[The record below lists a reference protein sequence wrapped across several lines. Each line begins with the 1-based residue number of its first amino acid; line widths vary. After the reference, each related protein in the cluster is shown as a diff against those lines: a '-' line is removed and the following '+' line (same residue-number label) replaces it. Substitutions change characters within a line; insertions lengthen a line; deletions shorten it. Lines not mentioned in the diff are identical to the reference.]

1 MTLFRLGPARK
12 ALVIAAF
19 CLAVGHR
26 SLPAQS
32 LTTGGLTATVL
43 DERGM
48 TLPGVSVTLEKGNT
62 AFLMQTTD
70 SRGVVVFAVVPPGR
84 YSLLTEQLGYRPL
97 RTTGLLVAGGGMAAL
112 SVHLTRGAPGNTVD
126 ERPASLFQARSGV
139 DRLVIG
145 SELNTLDR
153 RRDLTDVTRGFPEVD
168 APRDGRNGFVA
179 SANGRPSTESR
190 LIVDGMDE
198 LLFRHPG
205 IRTEP
210 AAAPLFSRDAFDQ
223 ARLIGFG
230 RDVEW
235 PGASGA
241 ILAGST
247 RPGSGA
253 ASVLPWFAY
262 SSAKLGGRKA
272 DNPADS
278 SAASFEGGLRASGSI
293 KGDTGAWSLR
303 AEYRQSAE
311 PSANPFEV
319 AVGGTDPTAAIRAAV
334 QTLGHGEVSSWLAP
348 TVRTWKGGNAMG
360 RLDYQ
365 VGRSA
370 TLGVRAGM
378 ASWSEDNPLIG
389 NELGNGAGGRLEA
402 KDLSFA
408 AALTTWG
415 DDWLSE
421 TRIGVRSSQ
430 RDWTGSNTPYT
441 GLVGDGLAIGG
452 SATVPGL
459 FKDAQV
465 QLNEAVTFT
474 LGAHL
479 VKGVVDVSRRSVT
492 NDWLPYGVA
501 RFEFGDVASFVA
513 GRGAF
518 VQSTRSGAAPTVA
531 VTYPSLALQDS
542 WQATPR
548 LQLIGGVRLE
558 SQKFPKAMFTQN
570 AAWAATSGLNSAVQ
584 PLEGKG
590 GRIGPRGG
598 LVWTSDAAGTT
609 VLRLDAG
616 LVPVHLDLSAL
627 TEAIQN
633 SGAVTVK
640 RATGTLT
647 WPATTASAT
656 PVIGPTLTFF
666 NEGVKSPRAFKGD
679 ASLAHR
685 FGPDVT
691 LSLHA
696 AYDHTDYLLRR
707 ADLNLIQAALS
718 TGSDYRAI
726 YGTLEQYNSLLTP
739 AVGSNRRFR
748 NFDMA
753 YLLSSTGF
761 ADYSE
766 VGVALERR
774 MARGLTVNLSY
785 TWSRTRDNLPGQ
797 LSNDVADQLSPFP
810 TATGISTWDEGRS
823 DFDVPSRFSGMMEYA
838 TGSISLSGRY
848 RYRSGLPFTPGFARG
863 VDANADGATGNDPA
877 PLLASISG
885 MSDLMTQNS
894 CLTAP
899 ASFFAVRNSCR
910 DPAVQSLDLHL
921 GIKLPIGGS
930 HPVSLLVDAFN
941 VVSTDIG
948 LFDHAAVLVDAAG
961 GLTYNS
967 AGQLVLP
974 LVAND
979 NFGKLLSR
987 RGEPRAVR
995 IGFRMEN

>member
-1 MTLFRLGPARK
+1 MTSFWPGTARK
-12 ALVIAAF
+12 ALAITAF
-19 CLAVGHR
+19 CLAASHHP
-26 SLPAQS
+26 LPAQS

-48 TLPGVSVTLEKGNT
+48 PLPGVSATLEKGST
-62 AFLMQTTD
+62 AFLVQSTD
-70 SRGVVVFAVVPPGR
+70 SRGVVVFSVVPPGR

-97 RTTGLLVAGGGMAAL
+97 RTTGLVIAGGGMAAL
-112 SVHLTRGAPGNTVD
+112 SVRLVRGAPGNTVD
-126 ERPASLFQARSGV
+126 ERSASLFQARSGV
-139 DRLVIG
+139 DRVVIG

-153 RRDLTDVTRGFPEVD
+153 RRDLTDVSRGFPEVD
-168 APRDGRNGFVA
+168 APRDGRNGFAA
-179 SANGRPSTESR
+179 SANGRPGSESH
-190 LIVDGMDE
+190 LVIDGMDE

-210 AAAPLFSRDAFDQ
+210 ASAPLFARDAFDQ
-223 ARLIGFG
+223 VSLIGFG

-235 PGASGA
+235 PGATGA
-241 ILAGST
+241 ILTGST
-247 RPGSGA
+247 RPGTGA

-278 SAASFEGGLRASGSI
+278 TASSFEGGLRASGSI
-293 KGDTGAWSLR
+293 KGDTGSWSLR
-303 AEYRQSAE
+303 AEYRQLAE

-319 AVGGTDPTAAIRAAV
+319 AVGGSDPSVAIRSAV
-334 QTLGHGEVSSWLAP
+334 QTLGHGDVASWLAP
-348 TVRTWKGGNAMG
+348 TVRTWKGGNALG
-360 RLDYQ
+360 RFDWRF
-365 VGRSA
+365 GRSTSLA
-370 TLGVRAGM
+370 VRAGM
-378 ASWSEDNPLIG
+378 ASWSENNPLVG
-389 NELGNGAGGRLEA
+389 NELSNGAGGRLEA
-402 KDLSFA
+402 NDLSLA
-408 AALTTWG
+408 AAVTTSG
-415 DDWLSE
+415 DDWISE
-421 TRIGVRSSQ
+421 TRLGVRSSH
-430 RDWTGSNTPYT
+430 RDWTGSAVPYT

-459 FKDAQV
+459 FKDT
-465 QLNEAVTFT
+465 QLQLTEAATFT

-479 VKGVVDVSRRSVT
+479 VKGVVDISRRSVT

-501 RFEFGDVASFVA
+501 RFEFGDVASFAA

-518 VQSTRSGAAPTVA
+518 VQSTRTGTAPSVA
-531 VTYPSLALQDS
+531 VSYPSFALQDS

-548 LQLIGGVRLE
+548 LQLIGGVRLDA
-558 SQKFPKAMFTQN
+558 QKFPKALITPDVT
-570 AAWAATSGLNSAVQ
+570 WAAAAGLNNTLQ
-584 PLEGKG
+584 PVGS
-590 GRIGPRGG
+590 GRLGPRGG
-598 LVWTSDAAGTT
+598 MVWTADAAGTT
-609 VLRLDAG
+609 VLRIDAG
-616 LVPVHLDLSAL
+616 LVPVPLDLSAL

-633 SGAVTVK
+633 AGGVTVQ

-647 WPATTASAT
+647 WPSTTAAAT
-656 PVIGPTLTFF
+656 PVVRPTLTFF
-666 NEGVKSPRAFKGD
+666 NQGVKSPRAFKGD
-679 ASLAHR
+679 ASLTHR
-685 FGPDVT
+685 LGQDVT

-707 ADLNLIQAALS
+707 ADLNLIQTPVS
-718 TGSDYRAI
+718 TGSDFRPI
-726 YGTLEQYNSLLTP
+726 YGTLEQYNALLTP

-748 NFDMA
+748 NVDMA

-761 ADYSE
+761 ADYTE
-766 VGVALERR
+766 VGAALERR
-774 MARGLTVNLSY
+774 MARGLTMNVSY
-785 TWSRTRDNLPGQ
+785 TWSRTKDNLPGQ

-810 TATGISTWDEGRS
+810 TSTGLSSWDEGRS

-838 TGSISLSGRY
+838 AGAISLSGRY

-863 VDANADGATGNDPA
+863 VDANGDGAVGNDPA
-877 PLLASISG
+877 PLLASITG
-885 MSDLMTQNS
+885 MSGLVAQHS

-921 GIKLPIGGS
+921 GVKLPIGGS

-941 VVSTDIG
+941 VVSTDVG

-961 GLTYNS
+961 SLTYNS

-987 RGEPRAVR
+987 RGEPRAIR